1 MPDWIPLLL
10 TPAMLLSL
18 VTLSAMEI
26 ILGVDNVIFIAIL
39 AGKLPPDQ
47 QPKARRLGLV
57 LALFIRIGLLF
68 GISWLAGLT
77 TPFFTIPLLGKGI
90 SGRDLILLGGG
101 LFLMWK
107 STHEIY
113 EKLEVGH
120 KDDAPKPGQGA
131 FGAVLVQILLMD
143 IIFSL
148 DSVITAVGMVKGKEG
163 DAASATAALA
173 VMITAMVVSMIF
185 MLFFAGP
192 ISDFV
197 NRHPSMKILAL
208 SFLLMIGVM
217 LVMEGWGAHVNK
229 GYIYFAM
236 AFSVGI
242 EVLNMRFRR
251 KQAQKPVEL
260 HSVLEASPDTQ
271 VKI

>member
-1 MPDWIPLLL
+1 MPEWIPLLF
-10 TPAMLLSL
+10 TPEMLISL

-39 AGKLPPDQ
+39 AGKLPPEQ
-47 QPKARRLGLV
+47 QPQARKLGLT

-77 TPFFTIPLLGKGI
+77 TPFFTLPILNKGI
-90 SGRDLILLGGG
+90 SGRDLILLVGG

-120 KDDAPKPGQGA
+120 KDDAPRPGKGA
-131 FGAVLVQILLMD
+131 FGAVLAQILMMD

-163 DAASATAALA
+163 VPGSGAAALA
-173 VMITAMVVSMIF
+173 VMVAAMVVSMVF
-185 MLFFAGP
+185 MLFFAGA

-217 LVMEGWGAHVNK
+217 LVIEGWGGHVNK

-260 HSVLEASPDTQ
+260 HSVLEASPETQ